1 LCGSEKEPDRIIGL
15 KEGAG
20 LQKLIITA
28 ALVGAEVMKEDTP
41 HLPVTADEIAAQ
53 AEEVREA
60 GASIVHLHVRDENG
74 HPSQDRSLYQEA
86 IEKIQKRTDLI
97 VQVSTGGAVGMS
109 PDERLQPLSL
119 RPEMATLTTGTVNFG
134 REVFMNSPAQ
144 LIRFAEEF
152 ERYGVRPEFEI
163 FDVGMI
169 ANALKLVKDGY
180 FTGHLHFDF
189 VMGVPGA
196 IPATAENLLH
206 LIRQLPEGAT
216 WTVAGIGRHQL
227 PMAALGVILG
237 GHVRVGLEDNIYYR
251 KGELATNA
259 RLVERVVRIAG
270 ELERKVATPDEAR
283 QMLHLTKSRFY

>member
-1 LCGSEKEPDRIIGL
+1 M
-15 KEGAG
+15 
-20 LQKLIITA
+20 QKLIITA
-28 ALVGAEVMKEDTP
+28 ALAGAEVMKEDTP
-41 HLPVTADEIAAQ
+41 HLPVTAEEIADQ

-60 GASIVHLHVRDENG
+60 GASIVHIHVRDEDG
-74 HPSQDRSLYQEA
+74 RPSQDRILYQEA

-97 VQVSTGGAVGMS
+97 VQVSTGGAVGMTS
-109 PDERLQPLSL
+109 EERLQPLSL

-134 REVFMNSPAQ
+134 KEVFMNTPGQ

-152 ERYGVRPEFEI
+152 ERYGVRPEFEV

-169 ANALKLVKDGY
+169 ANAMELVKKGF
-180 FTGHLHFDF
+180 FTGHLHFDL

-216 WTVAGIGRHQL
+216 WTVAGIGRHEL
-227 PMAALGVILG
+227 PMAALGVVLG

-259 RLVERVVRIAG
+259 QLVERVVRIAG
-270 ELERKVATPDEAR
+270 ELERQVATPDEAR
-283 QMLHLTKSRFY
+283 QILHLTKNQFY